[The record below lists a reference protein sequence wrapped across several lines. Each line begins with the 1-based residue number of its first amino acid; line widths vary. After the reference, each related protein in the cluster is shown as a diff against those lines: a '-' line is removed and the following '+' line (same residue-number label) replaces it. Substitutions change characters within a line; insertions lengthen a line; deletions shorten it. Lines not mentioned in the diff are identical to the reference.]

1 MPTLSDVP
9 DLTKSFPRSPGD
21 TLGGYVILARAIDKC
36 RATLAGTNGEY
47 NYNCP
52 LDRQFFDFTGVDA
65 DEMKNLIA
73 GGATDE
79 EVARWVH
86 EQDRAHSAEEVKAWS
101 EAQRRRGPETP
112 EQKEY
117 FENLR
122 EQVIPGRTD
131 VTTWFGLLDAEEGR
145 L

>member
-1 MPTLSDVP
+1 MPTFTQAP
-9 DLTKSFPRSPGD
+9 DLTSSFPRSPGE
-21 TLGGYVILARAIDKC
+21 TLGGYAILARAIDKC

-65 DEMKNLIA
+65 DEMKQLIA
-73 GGATDE
+73 DGASDE
-79 EVARWVH
+79 DVSLWVH
-86 EQDRAHSAEEVKAWS
+86 QKDSAHSAEEVKAWT
-101 EAQRRRGPETP
+101 EAQRKRGPQTP
-112 EQKEY
+112 EQQDY

-131 VTTWFGLLDAEEGR
+131 VTTWFDLLDAEEGR